1 MPAPII
7 LFVYNRPEH
16 ARRTLDALSKNALAR
31 ESELWIFADGA
42 KGASDEDQ
50 VAAVRRM
57 VGSYATGLETAANF
71 RKIHLHAWAWNRG
84 LAFSVI
90 SGVSSVM
97 RSEGR
102 GIVVEDDLVTA
113 PDFLPFMNA
122 ALDYYQDNPA
132 VGSISGYT
140 PPVEIP
146 ADYEHSVWVMPRS
159 SSLGWATWSDRWN
172 AVDWDVNDF
181 GRFQAD
187 LRARRA
193 FNACGSDRFDRLR
206 RQVKNDAGSWSVRF
220 GYSQFRR
227 GMHTVYPTVSRV
239 LNIGN
244 DASGVH
250 VDPTARY
257 NTRVSNLPVPFV
269 LSTPQPDKRII
280 RQMKRLYSGPALSRL
295 ARTVRNLPVPARL
308 SA

>member
-1 MPAPII
+1 MPAPIV

-16 ARRTLDALSKNALAR
+16 AQRTLDALSKNALAQ

-42 KGASDEDQ
+42 KGARDVEP

-57 VGSYATGLETAANF
+57 IDNYVTQPETATRF
-71 RKIHLHAWAWNRG
+71 RQIHLHAWAWNRG

-90 SGVSSVM
+90 SGVSMVM
-97 RSEGR
+97 RAAGR
-102 GIVVEDDLVTA
+102 CIVLEDDLVTA
-113 PDFLPFMNA
+113 PDFLQFMNA
-122 ALDYYQDNPA
+122 ALDYYEDNPD

-140 PPVEIP
+140 PPMEVP
-146 ADYEHSVWVMPRS
+146 PDYQHSVWVMARS
-159 SSLGWATWSDRWN
+159 SSLGWATWRDRWN
-172 AVDWDVNDF
+172 GVDWDVSDF
-181 GRFQAD
+181 DRFQMD

-206 RQVKNDAGSWSVRF
+206 RQVRNDAGSWSVRF

-244 DASGVH
+244 DATGVH

-295 ARTVRNLPVPARL
+295 ARTVRNLPVPTA
-308 SA
+308 